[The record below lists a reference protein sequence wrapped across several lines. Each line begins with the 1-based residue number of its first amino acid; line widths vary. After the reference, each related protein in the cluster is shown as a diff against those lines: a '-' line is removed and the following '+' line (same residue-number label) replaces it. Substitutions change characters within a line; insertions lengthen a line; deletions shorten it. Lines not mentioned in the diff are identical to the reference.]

1 MPVPRSSP
9 ATRAWPPSPPTA
21 PRPPPRAPPATG
33 RPSRAAASASAA
45 ATVDFPTPPLPVTTT
60 MGWLR
65 TLIRAHYGGPLT
77 IAATLRP
84 PSPAGRRLHRRH
96 DPTYFV
102 ATSLL
107 PRAVR
112 PAIHAV
118 YGFVRTADQ
127 IVDGP

>member
-1 MPVPRSSP
+1 MPLPRSSP
-9 ATRAWPPSPPTA
+9 ATRAWPRTSPTATRPPSPPPA
-21 PRPPPRAPPATG
+21 ARRRPP
-33 RPSRAAASASAA
+33 AAASASAA

-65 TLIRAHYGGPLT
+65 TLIRAHYGGPLS
-77 IAATLRP
+77 IDATLR
-84 PSPAGRRLHRRH
+84 SAYAACRRLQRRH

-118 YGFVRTADQ
+118 YGF
-127 IVDGP
+127 